1 MMRTAKVTHVKLP
14 PELLERG
21 FWIYVWQIGLPNGGT
36 VHYVGMTG
44 DTGSYK
50 AQSPFKRVTDHL
62 GFNERGNPLRRYL
75 TAKGAEPEK
84 CRSLDFFAYGPIGI
98 VPEEKERYR
107 KERGKVAAL
116 ERSLCLLL
124 RSKDLEVL
132 HDDPPCNFEYDERVW
147 QMMTAAFSEHF
158 QALRG

>member
-1 MMRTAKVTHVKLP
+1 MRTAKVTHVKLP

-50 AQSPFKRVTDHL
+50 AQSPFKRITDHL

-75 TAKGAEPEK
+75 KANGAEPEMPIAG
-84 CRSLDFFAYGPIGI
+84 FFCLWANRNSAGQ
-98 VPEEKERYR
+98 EQYR
-107 KERGKVAAL
+107 EERGKVAAL

-124 RSKDLEVL
+124 RSKDI
-132 HDDPPCNFEYDERVW
+132 RSAS
-147 QMMTAAFSEHF
+147 Q
-158 QALRG
+158 